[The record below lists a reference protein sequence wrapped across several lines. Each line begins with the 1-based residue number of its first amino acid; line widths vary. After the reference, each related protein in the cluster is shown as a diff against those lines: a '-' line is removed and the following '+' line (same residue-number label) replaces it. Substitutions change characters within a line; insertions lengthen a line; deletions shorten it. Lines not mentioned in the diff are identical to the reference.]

1 MIKIA
6 KIFKLSG
13 KRIYRRYLIKHCKSK
28 TMQDFLAKPF
38 ADKNSLISELD
49 IVSIDLET
57 TGLDPVKDKL
67 VSIGLVDISNKAVR
81 LETCWHKLVKVNKNL
96 NEDSIV
102 IHHITDDQSASGENI
117 ETLMPQ
123 LLEHLSG
130 KVLLAH
136 NAKVETGFINK
147 VCQSLYQC
155 DFIMPVIDTQQ
166 LAKRSLD
173 RKNKV
178 YKSNDLRLFNLRKQY
193 NMPAYKAHNAL
204 MDAIATAELF
214 LAMAEKISPG
224 KNARLKEFLC

>member
-1 MIKIA
+1 MINIGR
-6 KIFKLSG
+6 IYKLPG
-13 KRIYRRYLIKHCKSK
+13 KQIYRRYLLKHCTSK
-28 TMQDFLAKPF
+28 TMQNFLAKSF
-38 ADKNSLISELD
+38 ADKNSLISELE

-57 TGLDPVKDKL
+57 TGLDPAKDKL
-67 VSIGLVDISNKAVR
+67 VSIGLVDIKNKSIK
-81 LETCWHKLVKVNKNL
+81 LETSWHKLVKVNNNL
-96 NEDSIV
+96 NEDSVV
-102 IHHITDDQSASGENI
+102 IHHITDDQSASGTSI

-123 LLEHLSG
+123 LLERLSG

-136 NAKVETGFINK
+136 NAKVETSFINK

-155 DFIMPVIDTQQ
+155 DFIIPVIDTQQ

-173 RKNKV
+173 RQNKA

-214 LAMAEKISPG
+214 LAMVEQISPG
-224 KNARLKEFLC
+224 KNARLKEFLS